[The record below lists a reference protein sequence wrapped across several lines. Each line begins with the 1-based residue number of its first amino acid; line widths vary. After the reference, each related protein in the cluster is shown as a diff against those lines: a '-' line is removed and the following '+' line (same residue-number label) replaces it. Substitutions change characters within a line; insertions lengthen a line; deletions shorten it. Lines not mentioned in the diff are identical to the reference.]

1 QLTKLVN
8 TYLESLRESINK
20 RTGRVHATFHQT
32 GAATGRLSSSGPNLQ
47 NIPIRT
53 PIGRQ
58 IRKAFVAEPDH
69 SLVCADYSQIEL
81 RMLAHL
87 SDDKALKDAFASD
100 MDIHAAVAASVFNVE
115 PLAVTSEQRTHAK
128 TINFGIIYGVTPYG
142 LARRIDGLDFEGAK
156 TLIND
161 YKKRFSG

>member
-53 PIGRQ
+53 EIGRR
-58 IRKAFVAEPDH
+58 IRKAFVAEPGH
-69 SLVCADYSQIEL
+69 ALVCADYSQIEL

-87 SDDKALKDAFASD
+87 SNDEALKEAFASNL
-100 MDIHAAVAASVFNVE
+100 DIHAAVAASVFNVD
-115 PLAVTSEQRTHAK
+115 PANITPEQRTHAK

-142 LARRIDGLDFEGAK
+142 LARRIEGLDLEGAK
-156 TLIND
+156 ALISD
-161 YKKRFSG
+161 YKKRF